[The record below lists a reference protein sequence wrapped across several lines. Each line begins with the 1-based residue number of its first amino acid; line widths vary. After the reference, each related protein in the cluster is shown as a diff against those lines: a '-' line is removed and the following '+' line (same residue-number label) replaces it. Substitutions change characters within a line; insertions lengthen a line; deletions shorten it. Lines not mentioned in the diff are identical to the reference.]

1 MFIPTTKKEIDQLGW
16 EQLDIVLVS
25 GDTYIDSPYSG
36 MAIVGRLLLQAGYKV
51 GIIAQ
56 PDWESDTDITRL
68 GEPRLFWGVSS
79 GLVDSMVANYT
90 AMKKFRNTDDFTPGE
105 KNNRRPDRANLV
117 YTNLIRR
124 YYKNTVP
131 IVLGGIEAS
140 LRRVA
145 HYDFWT
151 NKVRGSQLFDAK
163 ADILVY
169 GMAEK
174 TIVELAHALHE
185 EKDYRDIR
193 GLCYISKE
201 KKEGFIELPTIKE
214 CQDKSDKTKFI
225 KMFHLFYENNEPLV
239 SKGLMQ
245 EHNGRYMIQNPP
257 QFNMTESEIDNVY
270 DLPYQ
275 REVHPYYAK
284 DGNVRAMETIRF
296 SVTTHHGCYGE
307 CNFCA
312 ITVHQGRT
320 IRSRSERSILQEV
333 KGFTKNPKFKG
344 IISDVGGATANM
356 YGYECRK
363 KLDKGVCEDRRCTGF
378 RMFQPNNR
386 KESWNDYKICP
397 VLKPN
402 HQRNIQLLKDIR
414 ATPGVKKAFVNSG
427 IRYDLI
433 EEDKEFGQEYLKEI
447 VGHHVSGQ
455 MKIAP
460 EHSET
465 KILKLMGKPDK
476 EVLKEFKRSFEKLN
490 QRTGKKQF
498 LTYYMIAAHPGC
510 SEKDMKDLKDFANQ
524 DLRLSPEQ
532 IQIFTPTP
540 STYSTLMYYTELD
553 PFSLK
558 PIYVEKDPMKKQ
570 KQKDIVTDKGHYQKY
585 KKNKPNQ
592 KRSADILG

>member
-1 MFIPTTKKEIDQLGW
+1 MFIPTTKKELQKLNW
-16 EQLDIVLVS
+16 QQLDIILVS

-56 PDWESDTDITRL
+56 PDWESDKDITRL

-174 TIVELAHALHE
+174 TIVELAHALDKD
-185 EKDYRDIR
+185 KDYRDIR

-201 KKEGFIELPTIKE
+201 KKDGFLELPSLKE
-214 CQDKSDKTKFI
+214 CQDKNDKTKFI

-239 SKGLMQ
+239 SRGLIQ
-245 EHNGRYMIQNPP
+245 EHNGRYMVQNPP
-257 QFNMTESEIDNVY
+257 QFNMSESEIDNVY

-284 DGNVRAMETIRF
+284 DGNVRAMDTIRF

-320 IRSRSERSILQEV
+320 IRSRSERSILAEV
-333 KGFTKNPKFKG
+333 KKFTKNQKFKG

-386 KESWNDYKICP
+386 KSSWNDYKICP

-402 HQRNIQLLKDIR
+402 HQRNIQLLRDIR
-414 ATPGVKKAFVNSG
+414 AIPGVKKAFVNSG

-433 EEDKEFGQEYLKEI
+433 EEDKEHGATYLKEI
-447 VGHHVSGQ
+447 VSHHVSGQ

-476 EVLKEFKRSFEKLN
+476 EVLKDFKRSFEKLN
-490 QRTGKKQF
+490 AKSGKKQF

-510 SEKDMKDLKDFANQ
+510 TEKDMKDLKDFANQ
-524 DLRLSPEQ
+524 DLKLSPEQ

-558 PIYVEKDPMKKQ
+558 PIYVEKDPIKKQ
-570 KQKDIVTDKGHYQKY
+570 KQKDIVVDKNKFIKY
-585 KKNKPNQ
+585 KKQ
-592 KRSADILG
+592 KRTANILG